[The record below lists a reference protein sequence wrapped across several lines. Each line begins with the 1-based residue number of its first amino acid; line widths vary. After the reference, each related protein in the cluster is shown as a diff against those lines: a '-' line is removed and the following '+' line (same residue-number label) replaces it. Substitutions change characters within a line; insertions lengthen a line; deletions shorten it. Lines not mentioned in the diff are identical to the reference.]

1 MSKVIHE
8 ILECD
13 CGWACR
19 LGGVIKR
26 RSENQVRRF
35 MRTLFVLQGQLLALG
50 VAVALSAPGSVLA
63 QDKPTKVVESAGV
76 LAFGPDNVLFVG
88 DTKGA
93 AVHAFELRP
102 ADITPQTNVTLGNAH
117 TFEGRDLIGGID
129 RKLAA
134 LLGTSADQIV
144 INGLVVHRPSKQ
156 IFLSLHRGRGPD
168 AIPVIVK
175 VNDGRLEVLDLDKL
189 AHSMIRIA
197 DVPGQ
202 ETLEFGQRERNLAI
216 TDITYYRGEIFVAGI
231 SNEEFASKLRRIHY
245 PFTDRVST
253 SSIEIWHSVHA
264 EFETRA
270 PIVKQMVRELDGVP
284 YLFAVYACT
293 PLVRIPVAALQNG
306 ARVRGET
313 IGELGY
319 GNTPI
324 DMVGYVDATD
334 GKEYLLV
341 TNNSR
346 NAIRIAVADV
356 GRTAPMPVNVPNNF
370 GPAGVAQFPIPMTGV
385 LHLDLLDN
393 EWAVTIR
400 RPPSDDQRVDLHT
413 LPLPYFFD
421 RADQIVEM
429 NWPGG
434 PDPFG
439 YRSAG
444 PKQ

>member
-1 MSKVIHE
+1 MTKVTNE
-8 ILECD
+8 IVERD
-13 CGWACR
+13 GGRAYRFGEPFKR
-19 LGGVIKR
+19 L
-26 RSENQVRRF
+26 SEDHMRRF
-35 MRTLFVLQGQLLALG
+35 MRTLYLVRGHLLALG
-50 VAVALSAPGSVLA
+50 MAVALSTPGSVLA
-63 QDKPTKVVESAGV
+63 QDKPAKVLESAGV

-102 ADITPQTNVTLGNAH
+102 ADITPQTNVSLGNAR

-156 IFLSLHRGRGPD
+156 IFLSVHRGRGPD

-189 AHSMIRIA
+189 SHSMIRIA

-202 ETLEFGQRERNLAI
+202 ETLEFGQRERSLAI
-216 TDITYYRGEIFVAGI
+216 TDITYYQGEIFVAGV
-231 SNEEFASKLRRIHY
+231 SNEEFASKLRRIRY
-245 PFTDRVST
+245 PFNDSVST

-270 PIVKQMVRELDGVP
+270 PIIKQLVREIGGVP
-284 YLFAVYACT
+284 YLVAVYACT

-306 ARVRGET
+306 ARVQGET

-324 DMVGYVDATD
+324 DMVSYVDATD

-346 NAIRIAVADV
+346 NATRIAVGDI
-356 GRTAPMPVNVPNNF
+356 GQTTPMPVNVSNNF
-370 GPAGVAQFPIPMTGV
+370 GPAGIAQFPIPLTGV
-385 LHLDLLDN
+385 LHLDLLD
-393 EWAVTIR
+393 EQWAVVIR
-400 RPPSDDQRVDLHT
+400 RPPADDQRVDLHT
-413 LPLPYFFD
+413 LPLPFFFD

-429 NWPGG
+429 NWPGA

-439 YRSAG
+439 YHSVG

>member
-1 MSKVIHE
+1 MTKVTHETVERDGRWAYRFGEVFKRLSKKHMRPFV
-8 ILECD
+8 
-13 CGWACR
+13 R
-19 LGGVIKR
+19 GVFAAR
-26 RSENQVRRF
+26 GH
-35 MRTLFVLQGQLLALG
+35 FVAIGM
-50 VAVALSAPGSVLA
+50 AVALSTPASVLA
-63 QDKPTKVVESAGV
+63 QDRPTKVVESVGV

-102 ADITPQTNVTLGNAH
+102 TDITPQTNISLGNAR
-117 TFEGRDLIGGID
+117 TFEGRDLIEGID
-129 RKLAA
+129 RKLGA
-134 LLGTSADQIV
+134 LLGTSPDQIV
-144 INGLVVHRPSKQ
+144 INDMVVHRPSKQ
-156 IFLSLHRGRGPD
+156 IFMSVHRGSGPD

-175 VNDGRLEVLDLDKL
+175 VNDGHLEVLDLDTL
-189 AHSMIRIA
+189 PHSKVRIA
-197 DVPGQ
+197 DAPGE

-216 TDITYYRGEIFVAGI
+216 TDITYYQGEIFVAGI
-231 SNEEFASKLRRIHY
+231 SNEEFASKLRRVRY
-245 PFTDRVST
+245 PFNDSVST

-270 PIVKQMVRELDGVP
+270 PIIKQLVREIGGVP
-284 YLFAVYACT
+284 YLVAVYACT

-306 ARVRGET
+306 TRVQGET

-324 DMVGYVDATD
+324 DMVSYVDATD

-346 NAIRIAVADV
+346 NATRIALGDI
-356 GRTAPMPVNVPNNF
+356 GRTNPMPVNVPNNF
-370 GPAGVAQFPIPMTGV
+370 GPAGIAQFPIPLTGV
-385 LHLDLLDN
+385 LHLDTLD
-393 EWAVTIR
+393 ERWAVVVR
-400 RPPSDDQRVDLHT
+400 RPPAGGQRVDLHT
-413 LPLPYFFD
+413 LPLPFFFD

-439 YRSAG
+439 YREG
-444 PKQ
+444 PK